1 MHQLS
6 GTDNVMLIGE
16 RRNIYNHVASL
27 IIYDVTT
34 APGGKVRFRDIL
46 QHYEQ
51 RLYLH
56 PVFRRRLV
64 TVPLNLDRPY
74 WVTETDIDVEYHI
87 RHIALPKPG
96 DWRQLM
102 IQVARLHSRPLDRS
116 RPLWEAYVIE
126 GLDNIPKLPPGAFA
140 IFLKIHHAIVDGM
153 AAVHLTRQL
162 HEATPEPVAVTEP
175 SAVVVGDREPSR
187 YEFIS
192 RGLANQVER
201 TTKVLRMSG
210 AIAGRMLEF
219 GLEQLPKVAGGDIT
233 GLTSKLSGALPPAA
247 PHTRF
252 SEAITT
258 NRVVEGFGMPI
269 SRIKRIRAKVPGSTL
284 NDVFVAVAG
293 GAARKYLLGKR
304 ELPDESLLGL
314 MPISLRSDGASGG
327 NHVAGFPVRVR
338 SDIADPIERL
348 QAVHVEARTSKD
360 QAEAMGLDT
369 LMNLLDVMPPF
380 AAHALFNRLLV
391 SRINMTVSNVRG
403 PDEAMYLAGAKAMCM
418 YPVSIPVDGCGLNF
432 TGVSYNGVM
441 WISMVSCRS
450 MVPDPGVMLD
460 CMRGAWEELLA
471 AADALPA
478 PGGHAPAGA
487 QPGRKAGAK
496 AGKKPRASSK
506 RKSTGTRK
514 ARSGPAAGASTEVKP
529 GAARPRRKAGA
540 AAPGKRP
547 ATRGKRRPA
556 RAT

>member
-34 APGGKVRFRDIL
+34 APGGKVRFKDIL

-126 GLDNIPKLPPGAFA
+126 GLDNIPKLPPGAFG

-187 YEFIS
+187 YEFVS

-201 TTKVLRMSG
+201 TTKALRMSG

-219 GLEQLPKVAGGDIT
+219 GLEQLPKVAGGDIS
-233 GLTSKLSGALPPAA
+233 GLTSKFSSALPPAA

-258 NRVVEGFGMPI
+258 NRVVEGFGMPV

-369 LMNLLDVMPPF
+369 LMNMLDVMPPF
-380 AAHALFNRLLV
+380 AAHALFNRVLV

-496 AGKKPRASSK
+496 AGRKPRASSK
-506 RKSTGTRK
+506 RKSTGKRK
-514 ARSGPAAGASTEVKP
+514 AKAKPA
-529 GAARPRRKAGA
+529 
-540 AAPGKRP
+540 
-547 ATRGKRRPA
+547 A